1 MVVPKL
7 SRKLSLE
14 DPPKF
19 LPNFFFKLMQK
30 KKKKKKKLDA
40 NFIMIL
46 RLGAKG
52 LIKITANIMPY

>member
-30 KKKKKKKLDA
+30 KTKKLDA

-46 RLGAKG
+46 RLGVKG